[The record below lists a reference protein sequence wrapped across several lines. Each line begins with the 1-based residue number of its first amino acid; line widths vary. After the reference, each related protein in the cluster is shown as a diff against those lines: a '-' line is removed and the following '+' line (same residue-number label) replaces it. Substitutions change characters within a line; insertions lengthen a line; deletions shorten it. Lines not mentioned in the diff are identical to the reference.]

1 MGSRSGIGSRGSD
14 RDRGR
19 EKFAQAAA
27 NLYNAIN
34 KGDKASIAKAT
45 AQLSSHIAKM
55 PTERLEAF
63 AKSSS
68 DAVWLTRK
76 ENNPKS
82 AYNAKVYKHN
92 TILSKLLNTELNK
105 RR

>member
-27 NLYNAIN
+27 NLYDAIN

-68 DAVWLTRK
+68 DAVWLTRRRI
-76 ENNPKS
+76 
-82 AYNAKVYKHN
+82 
-92 TILSKLLNTELNK
+92 ILKAPTT
-105 RR
+105 RRCTSTTLYCRNY